1 METTKLEFKGTKGE
15 WKINNY
21 SGNTDCVYSEQTQE
35 RIATYHKKN
44 NKGCYSNSSLICES
58 NAKLIADAPD
68 LLEAL
73 QTVYN
78 KMNAQNYSEND
89 FDLVEKAIEKAL
101 K

>member
-1 METTKLEFKGTKGE
+1 MNTEFRGTKGD

-44 NKGCYSNSSLICES
+44 NKGCYSNSSLICEA
-58 NAKLIADAPD
+58 NAQLIATAPE

-73 QTVYN
+73 IEITNSIDNSVWN
-78 KMNAQNYSEND
+78 HPS
-89 FDLVEKAIEKAL
+89 LEKGKQAIKKAL
-101 K
+101 NP